1 MAAYMQSSIM
11 YVSLLLKSRYML
23 YSVKCRDQGT
33 VIRHGILPTY
43 SYRLS
48 GSILSLL
55 FQPASQESVV
65 LSGHTCTTYTR
76 GKRKEKYSLGVEGD
90 GEGGRRRKGDGGE
103 SLFKLLYTPDYN
115 AYVGVCKN
123 AIKV

>member
-1 MAAYMQSSIM
+1 MAAYVQFSIM
-11 YVSLLLKSRYML
+11 YVSLPLKSCYMR
-23 YSVKCRDQGT
+23 YSVKNRDQGT

-43 SYRLS
+43 SYRPS
-48 GSILSLL
+48 GSIHSVL

-65 LSGHTCTTYTR
+65 LSDHTCNTYTR
-76 GKRKEKYSLGVEGD
+76 GKRRERYSLDVEGD

-103 SLFKLLYTPDYN
+103 TLFKLLYTPDYN

>member
-1 MAAYMQSSIM
+1 M
-11 YVSLLLKSRYML
+11 
-23 YSVKCRDQGT
+23 
-33 VIRHGILPTY
+33 IRHGILPTY

-48 GSILSLL
+48 GSIHSVL

-65 LSGHTCTTYTR
+65 LSGHTCHTYTR
-76 GKRKEKYSLGVEGD
+76 GKRRERYSLDVEGD
-90 GEGGRRRKGDGGE
+90 GEAGRRRKADGGE

-123 AIKV
+123 TIKV